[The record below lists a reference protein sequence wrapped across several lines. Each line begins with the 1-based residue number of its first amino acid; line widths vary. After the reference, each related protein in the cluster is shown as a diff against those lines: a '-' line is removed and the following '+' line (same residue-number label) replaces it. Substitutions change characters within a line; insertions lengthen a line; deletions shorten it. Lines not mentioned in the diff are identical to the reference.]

1 MKLAIPLFTILLVS
15 SSSWAD
21 GQFQAISRKLITS
34 SKDGSP
40 FQDNLDQAG
49 RVLIGC
55 DATFEC
61 DSRRDGEI
69 GSFVCRSWTHPIT
82 GELRSRAVCVPNTR
96 ISETGKSG
104 LQIFCMRMIFP

>member
-1 MKLAIPLFTILLVS
+1 MKLAILLFTILLVS

-21 GQFQAISRKLITS
+21 GQFQAIG

-40 FQDNLDQAG
+40 IQDDVDQAG

-82 GELRSRAVCVPNTR
+82 GELQSRAVCVPNTG

-104 LQIFCMRMIFP
+104 LQIFCM